1 MTTNN
6 ETIANTINTEE
17 LERRLR
23 ENEQQSLD
31 LSEIYTNLMCEHRRL
46 MEQQKTTRDFDD
58 RSKLFNEIKQL
69 QRRLDANVDARIHLG
84 RTMAVIRTELG
95 ISV

>member
-1 MTTNN
+1 MTTTI
-6 ETIANTINTEE
+6 ETIANTSKTEE

-23 ENEQQSLD
+23 ENEQQSIN
-31 LSEIYTNLMCEHRRL
+31 LSETYTNLMCEHRRL
-46 MEQQKTTRDFDD
+46 MEQQWTVRDFDA

-69 QRRLDANVDARIHLG
+69 QRQLDANVAARTHLG